1 MKTGYLIDAILAKT
15 ASHFFAPTYHPEQPK
30 KSENIQISAFLS
42 ELQTVDKITL
52 DEINFIKRVFYFADR
67 IHLGQYRNSGEPY
80 ITHPLAVAR
89 ICIAWR
95 LDKDAICA
103 ALLHDVMEDQGVT
116 KNELIAEFGLNI
128 ASLVEGLTKLTH
140 IEFNSKEEEK
150 AANFERLLSSSVKDH
165 TVLLIKI
172 ADRLHNMRTL
182 GYMLPEKQKMIAKE
196 TQEIYAPFAKCLGLH
211 DAYNELQNLSFLYY
225 CPWRYHIIQKALESQ
240 IEELNYFIKRIT
252 HKINTSLT
260 KNNINGLCHGRMKMP
275 HIVYEKLLKQKKY
288 YANFKLKDMK
298 DLFSFEIIV
307 AQKLDCYKVIGLLHH
322 AFKPKPG
329 RFKDYIALP
338 KSNGYRALHTTLI
351 DNTGRSFHIQIR
363 TKRMQKIAQ
372 LGITAYLDIDD
383 EDDDEINEN
392 TSNTNMLKKS
402 LSMLA
407 SLQEL
412 TNQAENSKELLHYTK
427 INLSSD
433 EIVVFDEI
441 GNPILIPRCSTALD
455 FAYHISYQIGNTT
468 DSIEINGVQ
477 ANFDQSLKN
486 GDLIKL
492 KTNINVLPKLSW
504 LKIVKTSRA
513 KIAIQH
519 FFKYGK

>member
-1 MKTGYLIDAILAKT
+1 LKTGSLIDDILAKT

-30 KSENIQISAFLS
+30 KFENIEISAFFG
-42 ELQTVDKITL
+42 ELQTVDKITSE
-52 DEINFIKRVFYFADR
+52 DINFVKRVFYFADR
-67 IHLGQYRNSGEPY
+67 VHLGQYRNSGEPY

-95 LDKDAICA
+95 LDKYAICA

-116 KNELIAEFGLNI
+116 KNELIAEFGLHI
-128 ASLVEGLTKLTH
+128 ADLVEGLTKLTH

-165 TVLLIKI
+165 KVLLVKI

-182 GYMLPEKQKMIAKE
+182 DYMLPEKQKLIAKE

-225 CPWRYHIIQKALESQ
+225 CPWRYHIMQKALASQVDES
-240 IEELNYFIKRIT
+240 NHFIKRIT
-252 HKINTSLT
+252 QKINISLT
-260 KNNINGLCHGRMKMP
+260 KNNIHGLCYGRMKMP
-275 HIVYEKLLKQKKY
+275 HIVYAKLLKQKKHY
-288 YANFKLKDMK
+288 ENFKFKDMK
-298 DLFSFEIIV
+298 DLLTFEIIV
-307 AQKLDCYKVIGLLHH
+307 TQKLDCYKVIGLLHH

-372 LGITAYLDIDD
+372 SGITAFLDNVLDIDD
-383 EDDDEINEN
+383 DEDNEN
-392 TSNTNMLKKS
+392 IAHNMLTQS

-412 TNQAENSKELLHYTK
+412 KNQAENSKELLYYTK

-433 EIVVFDEI
+433 EIVVFDEV
-441 GNPILIPRCSTALD
+441 GNPVLIPRESTALD
-455 FAYHISYQIGNTT
+455 FAYHISYQIGNATS
-468 DSIEINGVQ
+468 SIEINGVQ
-477 ANFDQSLKN
+477 ADFAQNLKT
-486 GDLIKL
+486 GDLIKI
-492 KTNINVLPKLSW
+492 KTNTEVIPELKW

-513 KIAIQH
+513 KIALQH
-519 FFKYGK
+519 FFKYSK